1 VTPSPSE
8 SPLVRLSLRRPIMM
22 VMILLSG
29 IVLGFVALSRI
40 PLELIPSGFSPPF
53 LSITVPYQDATATD
67 VEEKIARPLETAVST
82 TPGLQ
87 EITSTSSSGMARIV
101 MVFGGETDM
110 DVAYREVRDRVSRVR
125 GDLPDDVRDVK
136 IRRESGGNI
145 PVAIYSVVWD
155 ADLADP
161 YSVIDRHLRRPLERV
176 DGVGTVSIWGEEKS
190 EVYIEVDRGKAEAAG
205 INLVQLVTTL
215 RDNNFTMASGSVT
228 EADGKV
234 LVRSVASF
242 EEVDEIGAVIVSPRG
257 LRLRDIAE
265 VALRRPDLTRYD
277 RYNGRPSLVFSI
289 SKESEANTVE
299 LSDSIKAQIELTQLQ
314 PELSHFDIQKVFIQ
328 GDTIR
333 YSLEQV
339 VDSGQQG
346 GFIAL
351 FVLLFFLRRLRL
363 TLLISL
369 AIPLSLF
376 MSLPVMYFTGQSV
389 NLISLVGLMICI
401 GLVVDNSVVVAEN
414 IGRFR
419 RRGLGPY
426 AAAMQGTGEVALAI
440 TLATMTTIVV
450 FLPASLLSEG
460 PTQFFMVRMVTPVCV
475 SLLASLFVAVVLVPL
490 ASASVLTEYDYT
502 HARGWRAVVG
512 RADHLWKLV
521 LGRAYDVTFGALN
534 RAYQK
539 AVRTALRRRMD
550 VVMGTLLA
558 LGSIAIPAQHV
569 GCESTRNFGTRRV
582 EVRYSMPSDTTL
594 EEANAFFLELEGLLA
609 RKADELHLEG
619 QYVGFDADT
628 GRLWIFFTPP
638 GPDDP
643 SFNEMARAVVEA
655 LPERPGW
662 EKTSQLAQSDGAQDD
677 SFKIALFGNDHEQV
691 QRARE
696 ELERRI
702 VGVEGVMGIRAGV
715 EDLRR
720 RDELS
725 LGISREMSERYG
737 VPATSVA
744 NTVAWAIRGAPLP
757 RFHTD
762 EREVDVWIRYKAD
775 DRDNVDQLLGYR
787 VPSATGEAIPMRVL
801 AERHV
806 TEGESVLVRYN
817 KRVSAVVSLDLE
829 EGDRPATVERLR
841 DYVKAYSLPEGV
853 TFDAD
858 HVVRNVDEMARDLLG
873 ALGLGTIFIF
883 LLMGFLFESF
893 VLPLSV
899 LPSIPLSFVGV
910 YWFLYLTGDNIDAL
924 AGIGMVLLLGVVVN
938 NAIVLVDFI
947 NQARRSGME
956 RDDAIVAAGNLRF
969 RPIMMTA
976 LTTIGG
982 MLPLAFTETTGEGI
996 PYAPFGKTLVGGMIT
1011 ATVLTLLVVPVTY
1024 AALDDLRETALG
1036 WWARLRGI
1044 GRRDRGG

>member
-1 VTPSPSE
+1 MIAAPAD
-8 SPLVRLSLRRPIMM
+8 SPLVRMSLKRPVTMI
-22 VMILLSG
+22 MILLSG
-29 IVLGFVALSRI
+29 IVLGFVALTRI

-53 LSITVPYQDATATD
+53 LSINVPYPDATAKD

-87 EITSTSSSGMARIV
+87 EITSTSSAGQARIV

-125 GDLPDDVRDVK
+125 SDLPDDVREVN
-136 IRRESGGNI
+136 IRRESGSNI

-155 ADLADP
+155 AELADP
-161 YSVIDRHLRRPLERV
+161 YAVIDRHLRRPLERI
-176 DGVGTVSIWGEEKS
+176 DGVGTVSIWGEQKE
-190 EVYIEVDRGKAEAAG
+190 EVYIEVDRGKAEAAD
-205 INLVQLVTTL
+205 INLLQLVAKL
-215 RDNNFTMASGSVT
+215 RENNFTMASGSVT
-228 EADGKV
+228 ESDGKV
-234 LVRSVASF
+234 LVRSVADF
-242 EEVDEIGAVIVSPRG
+242 ETVDEIADVVVSPQG
-257 LRLRDIAE
+257 LRLRDIAD
-265 VALRRPDLTRYD
+265 VQMRRPDLTRYD

-299 LSDSIKAQIELTQLQ
+299 LSEKIKAHIEEAKKQ
-314 PELSHFDIQKVFIQ
+314 PELANFDVEKVFVS
-328 GDTIR
+328 GDMIVF
-333 YSLEQV
+333 SLEQV
-339 VDSGQQG
+339 VTSGQQG
-346 GFIAL
+346 GVIAL

-369 AIPLSLF
+369 SIPLSLF

-389 NLISLVGLMICI
+389 NLVSLIGLMICI

-426 AAAMQGTGEVALAI
+426 AAALQGTGEVALAI

-475 SLLASLFVAVVLVPL
+475 SLLASLFVAVVLVPM
-490 ASASVLTEYDYT
+490 ASASVLAEFDREG
-502 HARGWRAVVG
+502 ARGIKAWVL
-512 RADHLWKLV
+512 RADDLWKLV
-521 LGRAYDVTFGALN
+521 LGRAYDMTFGALN
-534 RAYQK
+534 RWYQRLLRS
-539 AVRTALRRRMD
+539 AIRRRMD

-558 LGSIAIPAQHV
+558 LGSIAIPARHV
-569 GCESTRNFGTRRV
+569 GCENTRNFGSRRV

-594 EEANAFFLELEGLLA
+594 EEANAFFLEVEDLMQ

-619 QYVGFDADT
+619 QYVGFDADG
-628 GRLWIFFTPP
+628 GRLWVFFDPP
-638 GPDDP
+638 EPGQP
-643 SFNEMARAVVEA
+643 SFNELARAVVEA

-662 EKTSQLAQSDGAQDD
+662 EKTSQLATSDGAEDD
-677 SFKIALFGNDHEQV
+677 AFRISLFGNDHEQV

-696 ELERRI
+696 DLERRI
-702 VGVEGVMGIRAGV
+702 VEVEGVLGIRAGV
-715 EDLRR
+715 EDMRR

-762 EREVDVWIRYKAD
+762 EREVDMWIRYRAE
-775 DRDNVDQLLGYR
+775 DRDNVEQLLGYR
-787 VPSATGEAIPMRVL
+787 VPSASGEQIPMHVL
-801 AERHV
+801 AQRHV
-806 TEGESVLVRYN
+806 TEGEAVLSRYN
-817 KRVSAVVSLDLE
+817 KRVSAVVRLDLE
-829 EGDRPATVERLR
+829 EGDRAGTVERLR
-841 DYVKAYSLPEGV
+841 AFVKGYNLPEGV

-858 HVVRNVDEMARDLLG
+858 HVVRKVDEMQKDLAG

-910 YWFLYLTGDNIDAL
+910 YWFLYATGENIDAL

-947 NQARRSGME
+947 NQARARGMS

-996 PYAPFGKTLVGGMIT
+996 PYAPFGKTLLGGMIT

-1024 AALDDLRETALG
+1024 TLLDDLRESAVR
-1036 WWARLRGI
+1036 WWVRLRQI
-1044 GRRDRGG
+1044 GRR